1 MNPAIQDLKSIRQHV
16 HQHPELSGFEENTAA
31 FLLDNLR
38 QLNTSEIIENIGGF
52 GFLVVFD
59 SGLAG
64 NSLLF
69 RAELDGLP
77 IQETSHL
84 PYKSIYNGKGH
95 QCGHDGHMT
104 VLFGLGNY
112 LSKHPITK
120 GKVSL
125 LFQPAEETGRGAKA
139 IIADEKFSKLH
150 FDEVFALHN
159 LPGFNKHAIIIKDN
173 SFTAAVKSLVIK
185 LEGKTSHAA
194 EPEKGINPALA
205 IADILHK
212 VEEINFNQPN
222 HPDFRLAT
230 LIHVNVGSLA
240 YGVSAGDAE
249 IHYTIRSW
257 SDDNLTLLE
266 TEILKIVKYA
276 VSNHRL
282 KAKHHFLEH
291 FYANINNK
299 ESVEIVKNVAKSLNL
314 KIKENDFPFK
324 WGEDFGFFTKKYKG
338 CLFGLGSGKNQ
349 PALHHPDYDFPDDI
363 LETGI
368 NIFKGIINK
377 RLGEIPSAEDAK
389 FTKLDKF

>member
-1 MNPAIQDLKSIRQHV
+1 MSLEIENLIAIRQHL
-16 HQHPELSGFEENTAA
+16 HQHPELSGCERETAA
-31 FLLDNLR
+31 FILDNFR
-38 QLNTSEIIENIGGF
+38 QLNTSEIIENIGGY
-52 GFLVVFD
+52 GFLVIFD
-59 SGLAG
+59 SGVTG
-64 NSLLF
+64 DSLLF

-77 IQETSHL
+77 IQETSNL
-84 PYKSIYNGKGH
+84 VYKSVYQDKGH

-104 VLFGLGNY
+104 ILFGLAQY
-112 LSKHPITK
+112 LSKYPITK

-125 LFQPAEETGRGAKA
+125 LFQPAEEIGKGAKA
-139 IIADEKFSKLH
+139 ILENEKFLKLH

-159 LPGFNKHAIIIKDN
+159 LPGFHKKDIIIKDN
-173 SFTAAVKSLVIK
+173 SFTAAVKSLIIT

-194 EPEKGINPALA
+194 EPENGINPALA
-205 IADILHK
+205 VADILHK

-257 SDDNLTLLE
+257 NDDNLTLLE

-276 VSNHRL
+276 TANHRL

-299 ESVEIVKNVAKSLNL
+299 ESVDIVKNAAKSLNL
-314 KIKENDFPFK
+314 KIIENDFPFK

-368 NIFKGIINK
+368 NIFKGIIK
-377 RLGEIPSAEDAK
+377 ERLKINN
-389 FTKLDKF
+389 